1 MKRQQREQRKAAIEK
16 IRAERGKWMSSRS
29 ELISYAKM
37 LSDYFTYI
45 NKQTKTEDDSEI
57 YEKTTTLMEK
67 FCIEN
72 NL

>member
-1 MKRQQREQRKAAIEK
+1 MREKRKAAIDK
-16 IRAERGKWMSSRS
+16 IRAERGKWMSPRS

-45 NKQTKTEDDSEI
+45 STNSDYEGVTES
-57 YEKTTTLMEK
+57 MER
-67 FCIEN
+67 FCREN